1 MKRSIAL
8 FLSLTLLLLCAF
20 SSFRTAPAQAATMQD
35 LEDEV
40 DRLEQEIKENQKK
53 LGDLADRKEAQQEY
67 LQTLEAQ
74 IAAVEKK
81 ADALNQQIKAID
93 EEIAKYDNQLKQ
105 LKNEIALLD
114 EEVKLAQ
121 TQIKQIK
128 QNIRDSREELSRKL
142 KASYMTGNQ
151 SALKLLMGSDTLAS
165 FLTHLEM
172 MKRMSENDRKVING
186 FRDQV
191 RQLNLTKEQ
200 LNKKQEVL
208 EEKHAAVTATKQ
220 LSIDKKNE
228 LNAKKMEYQATT
240 DQLEKDYAAIA
251 TFIDKID
258 KTSAAYED
266 YIKQLEAER
275 AQADRELDELI
286 LAHMTTE
293 MPTTTTVP
301 TTAPPT
307 TTTAPSTAADI
318 GNGDPSDSTTGDVG
332 NGDPSDTAP
341 STTEQPTSAAPYVSG
356 ESWAWPLGN
365 YPCYISS
372 GFGYRDASIGGNAF
386 HGGTD
391 IAGSGIYGQPVYA
404 SRSGTVIG
412 AIWGTTGY
420 GRYVVIDHGD
430 GFTTIYGHCSNLTV
444 TEGQHVEKG
453 YQIANVGSTGNS
465 TGPHLHF
472 EVRYNNVKQN
482 PMNYVT
488 KP

>member
-1 MKRSIAL
+1 M
-8 FLSLTLLLLCAF
+8 
-20 SSFRTAPAQAATMQD
+20 
-35 LEDEV
+35 
-40 DRLEQEIKENQKK
+40 
-53 LGDLADRKEAQQEY
+53 
-67 LQTLEAQ
+67 
-74 IAAVEKK
+74 
-81 ADALNQQIKAID
+81 AID
-93 EEIAKYDNQLKQ
+93 EEIAKYDKQLKQ

-114 EEVKLAQ
+114 EEVALAKA
-121 TQIKQIK
+121 QIIEIRQS
-128 QNIRDSREELSRKL
+128 IRDSRDELCKKL

-151 SALKLLMGSDTLAS
+151 SALKLLMGSDSLAS

-172 MKRMSENDRKVING
+172 MKRISESDRKIIND
-186 FRDQV
+186 FRDQIK
-191 RQLNLTKEQ
+191 QLNLTKDQ

-208 EEKHAAVTATKQ
+208 EEKQAAVIATKQ
-220 LSIDKKNE
+220 ISVDKKNE
-228 LNAKKMEYQATT
+228 LNAKKMEYQSTM
-240 DQLEKDYAAIA
+240 DQLEEDYATIT

-258 KTSAAYED
+258 KTSAAYES
-266 YIKQLEAER
+266 YIKDLEAER

-293 MPTTTTVP
+293 PPTTT

-307 TTTAPSTAADI
+307 TTTEPSTAADI

-341 STTEQPTSAAPYVSG
+341 STTEAPSSAAPYVSA
-356 ESWAWPLGN
+356 ESWAWPLGT

-391 IAGSGIYGQPVYA
+391 ITGGGIYGQPVYA

-430 GFTTIYGHCSNLTV
+430 GFTTVYGHCSNLTV
-444 TEGQHVEKG
+444 TEGQYVQKG

>member
-1 MKRSIAL
+1 MKKSIAL
-8 FLSLTLLLLCAF
+8 FLSLMLLLLCAF
-20 SSFRTAPAQAATMQD
+20 SSFRTSPAQAVTMED

-40 DRLEQEIKENQKK
+40 DRLEQEIKDNQKK

-67 LQTLEAQ
+67 LQTLETQ
-74 IAAVEKK
+74 ISAVEKK

-105 LKNEIALLD
+105 LKNEIALLG
-114 EEVKLAQ
+114 EEVALAQ
-121 TQIKQIK
+121 TQIKEIRA
-128 QNIRDSREELSRKL
+128 NIQTSKDELCKKL

-151 SALKLLMGSDTLAS
+151 SALKLLMGSDSLGS

-172 MKRMSENDRKVING
+172 MKRMSDSDRKVIND
-186 FRDQV
+186 FREQV
-191 RQLNLTKEQ
+191 KQLKQTKAH
-200 LNKKQEVL
+200 LSKKQEVL
-208 EEKHAAVTATKQ
+208 EEKHAAVAATKQ
-220 LSIDKKNE
+220 LSVDKKNE
-228 LNAKKMEYQATT
+228 LNAKKMDYQSTM
-240 DQLEKDYAAIA
+240 DQLETDYGAVE
-251 TFIDKID
+251 TFIDQID
-258 KTSAAYED
+258 KTSTAYEN
-266 YIKQLEAER
+266 YIKKLEAER

-286 LAHMTTE
+286 LAHMTT
-293 MPTTTTVP
+293 
-301 TTAPPT
+301 TAPPT
-307 TTTAPSTAADI
+307 TTTAPPTTTTEPTTAEI
-318 GNGDPSDSTTGDVG
+318 GNGDPSDVTTTEIG

-341 STTEQPTSAAPYVSG
+341 STTEPPSTTAAAPVYASN

-372 GFGYRDASIGGNAF
+372 GYGYRDASIGGNAF

-444 TEGQHVEKG
+444 TEGQYVQKG

-472 EVRYNNVKQN
+472 EIRYNNVKQN

>member
-172 MKRMSENDRKVING
+172 
-186 FRDQV
+186 
-191 RQLNLTKEQ
+191 
-200 LNKKQEVL
+200 
-208 EEKHAAVTATKQ
+208 
-220 LSIDKKNE
+220 
-228 LNAKKMEYQATT
+228 
-240 DQLEKDYAAIA
+240 
-251 TFIDKID
+251 KIG
-258 KTSAAYED
+258 
-266 YIKQLEAER
+266 R
-275 AQADRELDELI
+275 A
-286 LAHMTTE
+286 
-293 MPTTTTVP
+293 
-301 TTAPPT
+301 
-307 TTTAPSTAADI
+307 
-318 GNGDPSDSTTGDVG
+318 
-332 NGDPSDTAP
+332 
-341 STTEQPTSAAPYVSG
+341 
-356 ESWAWPLGN
+356 
-365 YPCYISS
+365 
-372 GFGYRDASIGGNAF
+372 
-386 HGGTD
+386 
-391 IAGSGIYGQPVYA
+391 
-404 SRSGTVIG
+404 
-412 AIWGTTGY
+412 
-420 GRYVVIDHGD
+420 
-430 GFTTIYGHCSNLTV
+430 
-444 TEGQHVEKG
+444 HV
-453 YQIANVGSTGNS
+453 
-465 TGPHLHF
+465 
-472 EVRYNNVKQN
+472 
-482 PMNYVT
+482 
-488 KP
+488 